1 MFFIQ
6 IDLYTITMPIKAEM
20 VGGMT
25 TSRPNPWPILIQP
38 LPKKVGGGNAVAQFV
53 KALLY
58 KQEGRGLPSLLGHW
72 EFSLTKRL
80 HYGRGV
86 DSSSNRMSTRRISW
100 V

>member
-38 LPKKVGGGNAVAQFV
+38 LPKKGGELGSAV
-53 KALLY
+53 
-58 KQEGRGLPSLLGHW
+58 R
-72 EFSLTKRL
+72 
-80 HYGRGV
+80 
-86 DSSSNRMSTRRISW
+86 
-100 V
+100 